1 MGNWV
6 SKAFADSIP
15 GIVSDLPILLDV
27 SFDWRVFIYALAAA
41 LVAGCLI
48 GIVPALKASR
58 ADAGTALHDGSRTNS
73 SGPQRQRIRGLLVAG
88 QVAGSLVLLVSAGL
102 FVRSLQGAQRLDLG
116 FAPDH
121 LLNARMN
128 PEWIGYDMQRTK
140 DFYDELERRVKAWPE
155 VRSVTQAFSA
165 PMGLIGG
172 GDTVYIEGRPVD
184 RAEQPPVVG
193 YNTVTASYFQTMQMS
208 VLEGRPFLDS
218 DTETAPLVAVVNE
231 TMAHR
236 YWPNQDPIGRRFR
249 KGPSESPLIQVVG
262 VAHDSKYLAVFEGS
276 LPYFYLPFTQ
286 AYSSMRFL
294 QIRSLVD
301 PATLNT
307 RVEREIHALDP
318 TMPVSIQTMEGV
330 LDGAQGFFLF
340 RVGAIQAGSM
350 GILGLLLA
358 AVGVYGVMSYG
369 ATQRTREIGIR
380 MALGA
385 RPRVIL
391 SIILRQGVWMVISGV
406 AVGLLGAVAIAR
418 LLGTFLVF
426 ISMNDPLAFA
436 LIPVLLAGIA
446 LAACYIPAHRAMRL
460 EPMAALRHE

>member
-1 MGNWV
+1 
-6 SKAFADSIP
+6 
-15 GIVSDLPILLDV
+15 
-27 SFDWRVFIYALAAA
+27 
-41 LVAGCLI
+41 
-48 GIVPALKASR
+48 
-58 ADAGTALHDGSRTNS
+58 
-73 SGPQRQRIRGLLVAG
+73 
-88 QVAGSLVLLVSAGL
+88 
-102 FVRSLQGAQRLDLG
+102 
-116 FAPDH
+116 
-121 LLNARMN
+121 
-128 PEWIGYDMQRTK
+128 
-140 DFYDELERRVKAWPE
+140 
-155 VRSVTQAFSA
+155 
-165 PMGLIGG
+165 MGLIGG

-184 RAEQPPVVG
+184 RGEQPPVVG
-193 YNTVTASYFQTMQMS
+193 YNTVTASYFQTMQIS
-208 VLEGRPFLDS
+208 VLQGRPFLDS
-218 DTETAPLVAVVNE
+218 DTETAPLVAVVNQ

-249 KGPSESPLIQVVG
+249 KGPQESPLIQVVG

-301 PATLNT
+301 PAALNT

-340 RVGAIQAGSM
+340 RIGAIQAGGM

-385 RPRVIL
+385 TPRVIL

-406 AVGLLGAVAIAR
+406 AAGLLGAVAIAR

-446 LAACYIPAHRAMRL
+446 LAACYIPAHRAMRM